1 MKNKNLSKSIAI
13 VLLITVLTLIVIAS
27 TYAKYTSNFNGR
39 GTAKT
44 ADWNVKVSTDSE
56 TYSDTFTITANDTF
70 LPGGTGTIGT
80 INVKNSSTDVKAKV
94 MDVKIDDIK
103 IDGEDYIGN
112 NLRLSSNIIGGA
124 PVMDPNTDSSI
135 NIEYIWDYNDDD
147 ETQYAGKPITF
158 NVTLTV
164 DQVTE

>member
-94 MDVKIDDIK
+94 MDV
-103 IDGEDYIGN
+103 
-112 NLRLSSNIIGGA
+112 IGGA